1 MRAKTFLGCPKQFGW
16 KPPSKAKPSEKA
28 KAARSYGWR
37 VSGASRQRMVD
48 EELPRR
54 AREGKYLLAPCL
66 VLWAAVWGTRAAY
79 CSAMEVLP
87 WARSHDF
94 QGV

>member
-1 MRAKTFLGCPKQFGW
+1 
-16 KPPSKAKPSEKA
+16 
-28 KAARSYGWR
+28 
-37 VSGASRQRMVD
+37 MVD